1 MLKKLWSTAPIS
13 TDLALL
19 LLRFMSGVL
28 IITHGWPKLMGFADR
43 AATFADPLGL
53 GSEASL
59 SVTVFA
65 EFFCGILVSVGL
77 FTRIALLFL
86 VVVMAVIVLFI
97 HGADPLPEK
106 EYPILLWVTYVTL
119 YFTGP
124 GRYSVDAALKR

>member
-1 MLKKLWSTAPIS
+1 MLKKLWSTTPIS
-13 TDLALL
+13 ADFALL
-19 LLRFMSGVL
+19 LLRFMSGLL
-28 IITHGWPKLMGFADR
+28 IITHGWPKLVNFADR
-43 AATFADPLGL
+43 ASSFADPLGF
-53 GSEASL
+53 GSTASL

-65 EFFCGILVSVGL
+65 EFFCGILLCLGL

-106 EYPILLWVTYVTL
+106 EYPLLLWVTYVTL

-124 GRYSVDAALKR
+124 GRFSVDAALKR